1 MPSVFDH
8 ARRQGAMLLL
18 LPSVLGPWGTSTRL
32 AMVRRST
39 RLKHP
44 DVPSVDVEQARTLV
58 DAGALW
64 VDVRT
69 DAERSV
75 SRIPGA
81 IDGEDITA
89 DPSSY
94 LGKVLLSYCTIGV
107 RSADWA
113 AARRSEGLDA
123 RNVEG
128 SMMSWARAGEPFAT
142 PDGQPTTRVHTWSP
156 RFDWLPD
163 GYEGTSE
170 PPVPNG

>member
-8 ARRQGAMLLL
+8 ARRQGAKLLL

-32 AMVRRST
+32 AMVERSI

-44 DVPSVDVEQARTLV
+44 GVPSVDVEQARTLI

-69 DAERSV
+69 EAERSV

-81 IDGEDITA
+81 VDGETVLA
-89 DPSSY
+89 DPRSFR
-94 LGKVLLSYCTIGV
+94 GKVLLAYCTIGV

-113 AARRSEGLDA
+113 AARRVDGLDA
-123 RNVEG
+123 RNVQG
-128 SMMSWARAGEPFAT
+128 SVIAWARAGEHFMA
-142 PDGQPTTRVHTWSP
+142 PDGGPTTRVHTWSH

-163 GYEGTSE
+163 GYEGVSD
-170 PPVPNG
+170 PPVRT